1 MILERDNFIAEE
13 KNRLHLILNDYSKD
27 MSVLINCFFFAARRG
42 LVDILRIMLIE
53 NPEFSV
59 RFINIF
65 LYFLIYLCFLY

>member
-1 MILERDNFIAEE
+1 
-13 KNRLHLILNDYSKD
+13 